1 MHKAP
6 FSWRQLAVKERD
18 MRNLQHHTPRP
29 AAHKVQSFID
39 FSLAWLDERRYTLTV
54 DADLGGW
61 VTIMRTTVGA
71 EVINPSFDPDHSLL
85 TAQNSFWLD
94 IRAGSETIAVSAA
107 RLLVT
112 DDMTE
117 LMRSMRLWYTAPTQ
131 KFEIFLTSPIPL
143 ICGRV
148 GYEGGLWVHPRHRG
162 HGLSVI
168 LPHLNRALCHRQW
181 SVEWQTGLVH
191 RSLAESDL
199 TRRAYGFPRI
209 VQCSAGYF
217 PVTRKVDPLY
227 LVYLSEAELL
237 RGLDVDTVTR
247 LPAYGNGQVRDPVAR
262 VQKR

>member
-1 MHKAP
+1 
-6 FSWRQLAVKERD
+6 
-18 MRNLQHHTPRP
+18 MRSLQHHTTRP
-29 AAHKVQSFID
+29 AAYTVQSFID
-39 FSLAWLDERRYTLTV
+39 FSLAWLDERQYTLAV
-54 DADLGGW
+54 DADMAGW
-61 VTIMRTTVGA
+61 VTIMRTTGA
-71 EVINPSFDPDHSLL
+71 EIVNPSFDPGLSLL

-117 LMRSMRLWYTAPTQ
+117 LMRSMQLWYTAPTQ
-131 KFEIFLTSPIPL
+131 KFEISLASPIPV
-143 ICGRV
+143 IGGRV

-162 HGLSVI
+162 RGLSVI

-181 SVEWQTGLVH
+181 SVDWQTGLVH
-191 RSLAESDL
+191 RSLAESGL
-199 TRRAYGFPRI
+199 TGRAYGFPRI

-217 PVTRKVDPLY
+217 SVTRKVDPLY
-227 LVYLSEAELL
+227 LVYMSEAELL

-247 LPAYGNGQVRDPVAR
+247 LPAYGNGQARDSVAR